1 MRPQLIAA
9 AVLATAACA
18 SSMQPARMTEFPTDE
33 ERAAARAQ
41 EQRADE
47 LEQALSALAVGE
59 QPPGCGRAC
68 ELVEQICDPSQRI
81 CLISARHRDD
91 ADLAG
96 RCAAAEQRCRR
107 SRDRIPPSCSCP
119 AR

>member
-1 MRPQLIAA
+1 MVPPEL
-9 AVLATAACA
+9 
-18 SSMQPARMTEFPTDE
+18 PTDE

-47 LEQALSALAVGE
+47 LERALSAASIGE
-59 QPPGCGRAC
+59 QPPDCARAC
-68 ELVEQICDPSQRI
+68 ELVDQICDLSRRI
-81 CLISARHRDD
+81 CLISDRHRDD